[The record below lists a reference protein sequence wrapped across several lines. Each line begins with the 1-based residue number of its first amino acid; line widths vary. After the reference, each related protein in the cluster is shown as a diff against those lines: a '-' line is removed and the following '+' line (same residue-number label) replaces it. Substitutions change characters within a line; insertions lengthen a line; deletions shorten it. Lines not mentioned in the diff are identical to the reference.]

1 MGVLSHKVPAVVKGF
16 GTGVVI
22 HKHLVQGLQRQIAV
36 VLLRCGAVGVRP
48 VLGDEGVQ
56 NTGLD
61 HLGFDLVAVLNE
73 GHGKGAGVLQRIGGQ
88 LIEDFVVLG
97 LLPFKLQ
104 GVAGI
109 DGLQV
114 LHEQRQSGGAAAGVA
129 HAVELLA
136 VGLFNGLLS
145 QLLQGHA
152 LGFLDDLLCGG
163 QFSGAAR
170 RSRAGAA
177 SRLRGSTSSAAAGG
191 QREGKGRGEQQCKCA
206 FHNGSS
212 FGILH
217 KIESAD
223 RRSAGK
229 FIVSGFPAKE

>member
-16 GTGVVI
+16 GTGVVV

-61 HLGFDLVAVLNE
+61 HLGFDLVAVLDE

-104 GVAGI
+104 GIAGI
-109 DGLQV
+109 NGLQI
-114 LHEQRQSGGAAAGVA
+114 LHKQGEGGGAPAGVA

-145 QLLQGHA
+145 QLLQSHA
-152 LGFLDDLLCGG
+152 LGFLDDLLGG
-163 QFSGAAR
+163 RQLSGAVGR
-170 RSRAGAA
+170 GGSGAP
-177 SRLRGSTSSAAAGG
+177 RLGGSAPTAAAGG
-191 QREGKGRGEQQCKCA
+191 QGQSKGSGEQQCKCA
-206 FHNGSS
+206 FHNRSS
-212 FGILH
+212 FVILH
-217 KIESAD
+217 KTKPVGGGSA
-223 RRSAGK
+223 SK
-229 FIVSGFPAKE
+229 IIVSAFPLKE

>member
-1 MGVLSHKVPAVVKGF
+1 MDSIWLPSW
-16 GTGVVI
+16 
-22 HKHLVQGLQRQIAV
+22 
-36 VLLRCGAVGVRP
+36 
-48 VLGDEGVQ
+48 
-56 NTGLD
+56 
-61 HLGFDLVAVLNE
+61 VAVLDE

-97 LLPFKLQ
+97 LLPLKLQ
-104 GVAGI
+104 GIAGV
-109 DGLQV
+109 DGLQI
-114 LHEQRQSGGAAAGVA
+114 LHKQGEGGGAPAGVA

-170 RSRAGAA
+170 RSGAGAA
-177 SRLRGSTSSAAAGG
+177 SRLRGSTASAAAGG